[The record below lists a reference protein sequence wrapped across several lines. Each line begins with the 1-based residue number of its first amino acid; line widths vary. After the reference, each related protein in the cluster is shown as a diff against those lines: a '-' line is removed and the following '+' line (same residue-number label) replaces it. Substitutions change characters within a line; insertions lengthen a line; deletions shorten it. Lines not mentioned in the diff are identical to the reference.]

1 MFDKSTKDVQGVLG
15 AHLTRR
21 SLLRRAIATGISV
34 PVVAGLVAACGGS
47 DNSTEQATQASTTAS
62 TSSSGASTPGSSSS
76 PSSTSGAG
84 TPPATAASG
93 SGSTGK
99 PIDKVVFL
107 QGAEVRFFDPTLR
120 FSSTDAN
127 ANRNIYDPLVAFDS
141 DFNLIPALAVKWESV
156 DNTTWQ
162 FKLRENVKFHN
173 GEPFNADTVV
183 AWFTRLQ
190 KIPDLLPGQRSS
202 IDQLP
207 LVDHIEKVDDLT
219 VNFITKAPL
228 PTLLR
233 RLTTYYSLIVP
244 SKLFEDEGQD
254 ALLKKGVGTGPYKFV
269 EWVKDDHLTLKANPD
284 YWGDKPLVQELEL
297 RPVTEPSSRVASLL
311 AGEAQVIEAVPTSS
325 IDQINSNKAT
335 EIRST
340 REETRIYWCQWN
352 GLGNEYLKKLEVR
365 QALNYAVD
373 KKTIID
379 TILAGHATQIGSCVS
394 TKCFGYSEQP
404 LYEYDPKKAKD
415 LLAQAGYADGF
426 TVSIQAALG
435 RSAGDTEIVQSII
448 GYLKDVGV
456 TLKLDQVDFADSLTL
471 LAQHK
476 VEGLTWG
483 GKTIPALDA
492 DYMFNEL
499 LPEKQFGW
507 LFPLQGEAADTFKKE
522 QVELDE
528 QKRAEMC
535 ADIQKWFHDQAGAL
549 FLWQA
554 DLLYGTSK
562 KVNWK
567 PRGDGLVL
575 GTEMSGA

>member
-1 MFDKSTKDVQGVLG
+1 
-15 AHLTRR
+15 
-21 SLLRRAIATGISV
+21 
-34 PVVAGLVAACGGS
+34 
-47 DNSTEQATQASTTAS
+47 
-62 TSSSGASTPGSSSS
+62 
-76 PSSTSGAG
+76 
-84 TPPATAASG
+84 
-93 SGSTGK
+93 
-99 PIDKVVFL
+99 
-107 QGAEVRFFDPTLR
+107 
-120 FSSTDAN
+120 
-127 ANRNIYDPLVAFDS
+127 
-141 DFNLIPALAVKWESV
+141 
-156 DNTTWQ
+156 
-162 FKLRENVKFHN
+162 
-173 GEPFNADTVV
+173 
-183 AWFTRLQ
+183 
-190 KIPDLLPGQRSS
+190 
-202 IDQLP
+202 
-207 LVDHIEKVDDLT
+207 
-219 VNFITKAPL
+219 
-228 PTLLR
+228 
-233 RLTTYYSLIVP
+233 
-244 SKLFEDEGQD
+244 
-254 ALLKKGVGTGPYKFV
+254 
-269 EWVKDDHLTLKANPD
+269 
-284 YWGDKPLVQELEL
+284 
-297 RPVTEPSSRVASLL
+297 
-311 AGEAQVIEAVPTSS
+311 VPTSS